1 MAAHP
6 RARHD
11 AAMQRAQERWSEEAQ
26 SAWIYD
32 QLARSEGD
40 PAKQRLFG
48 ELAKAARHQVGILAG
63 DLRASGAATPAFR
76 PSARARL
83 AAWTA
88 ARLGVERSKSLLA
101 ALKVR
106 GLSTYGAGHARPV
119 AVESIGA
126 RHKRAG
132 SGGTLRAAVFGV
144 NDGLVS
150 NASLVLGVAGA
161 TAHASDSSAVV
172 VAGVAGMLAG
182 AFSMAA
188 GEWISVRTQTELWEG
203 QIAEERDELERYP
216 AEEAEELALIYHARG
231 FELEAARAMAR
242 ELVKDKERALATLSR
257 EELGLDPDE
266 LGSPLAAAGWSF
278 GSFCIGSLVPLVP
291 WLVADGDLALW
302 SSIAAAAVV
311 LFLVGAATSLFSGR
325 NLAFGGLRMLAIG
338 AAAGAATWLIGG
350 WLGASVA

>member
-1 MAAHP
+1 ME
-6 RARHD
+6 RIV
-11 AAMQRAQERWSEEAQ
+11 ERWSEETQ
-26 SAWIYD
+26 SAWIYE
-32 QLARSEGD
+32 QLARSEPD
-40 PAKQRLFG
+40 ASKRELFA
-48 ELAKAARHQVGILAG
+48 ELAKAAHQQAGLLATE
-63 DLRASGAATPAFR
+63 LRASGADTPGFQ
-76 PSARARL
+76 PSMRARFV
-83 AAWTA
+83 AWTA
-88 ARLGVERSKSLLA
+88 ARLGVERSKALLA
-101 ALKVR
+101 ASKVR
-106 GLSTYGAGHARPV
+106 GLSTYGAGHASV
-119 AVESIGA
+119 VSVEAIGA
-126 RHKRAG
+126 RHKRTG
-132 SGGTLRAAVFGV
+132 SGGTLRAAVFGI

-161 TAHASDSSAVV
+161 TTHAADSSAVV

-188 GEWISVRTQTELWEG
+188 GEWISVRTQTELWQG

-216 AEEAEELALIYHARG
+216 EAEAEELALIYHARG

-291 WLVADGDLALW
+291 WLVSDGPMALW

-325 NLAFGGLRMLAIG
+325 NLAFGGARMLAIG
-338 AAAGAATWLIGG
+338 AAAGAATWLIGT

>member
-1 MAAHP
+1 MEHTL
-6 RARHD
+6 D
-11 AAMQRAQERWSEEAQ
+11 RWREETQ

-32 QLARSEGD
+32 QLARAEPDASKR
-40 PAKQRLFG
+40 ALFA
-48 ELAKAARHQVGILAG
+48 ELAKAARHQAGLLAAELPG
-63 DLRASGAATPAFR
+63 TAAPRFR
-76 PSARARL
+76 PSPRARF
-83 AAWTA
+83 AAWA
-88 ARLGVERSKSLLA
+88 ASRLGVERTKSLLA

-106 GLSTYGAGHARPV
+106 GLSTYGAGHARV
-119 AVESIGA
+119 VSVEAIGA
-126 RHKRAG
+126 RHKRTG

-161 TAHASDSSAVV
+161 TAHAADSGAVV

-188 GEWISVRTQTELWEG
+188 GEWIIVRTQTELWQG
-203 QIAEERDELERYP
+203 QIAEERDELQRYP
-216 AEEAEELALIYHARG
+216 EAEAEELALIYHARG

-242 ELVKDKERALATLSR
+242 ELVKDQERALAVLSR

-266 LGSPLAAAGWSF
+266 LGSPMAAALWSF
-278 GSFCIGSLVPLVP
+278 GSFCLGSLVPLLP
-291 WLVADGDLALW
+291 WLLASGTLALW

-325 NLAFGGLRMLAIG
+325 NLAFGGARMLAIG
-338 AAAGAATWLIGG
+338 AAAGAATWAIGS
-350 WLGASVA
+350 WLGASVL

>member
-1 MAAHP
+1 ME
-6 RARHD
+6 RIV
-11 AAMQRAQERWSEEAQ
+11 ERWSEETQ
-26 SAWIYD
+26 SAWIYE
-32 QLARSEGD
+32 QLARSEPD
-40 PAKQRLFG
+40 ASKRELFA
-48 ELAKAARHQVGILAG
+48 ELAKAAHQQAGLLATE
-63 DLRASGAATPAFR
+63 LRASGADTPGFQ
-76 PSARARL
+76 PSMRARFV
-83 AAWTA
+83 AWTA
-88 ARLGVERSKSLLA
+88 ARLGVERSKALLA
-101 ALKVR
+101 ASKVR
-106 GLSTYGAGHARPV
+106 GLSTYGAGHASV
-119 AVESIGA
+119 VSVEAIGA
-126 RHKRAG
+126 RHKRTG
-132 SGGTLRAAVFGV
+132 SGGTLRAAVFGI

-161 TAHASDSSAVV
+161 TTHAADSSAVV

-266 LGSPLAAAGWSF
+266 LGSPLAAGWSF

-338 AAAGAATWLIGG
+338 AAAGAATWLIGT
-350 WLGASVA
+350 WLGTSVL